1 MMSKSG
7 RRCVVSGRYSP
18 LRYPGGK
25 GKLAI
30 FMSDLVRENN
40 LYDGTYVEPYA
51 GGAAVA
57 WELLLTG
64 LVRRVEINDVSLPV
78 FAFWKTVMD
87 DTETLIKRVHDTPIT
102 ISQWDKCKRIYKSP
116 EDHDLTDLGFAFFF
130 LNRTNRSGILNA
142 GIIGGRNQ
150 MGKWK
155 IDARFNKAELI
166 ERISRIAMYRKRI
179 TVTQEDAVAFLSER
193 RKSWNSKTLLYIDPP
208 YYEKGQSLYLNAY
221 RTDDHHL
228 VSEAVSCLS
237 ELNWVVSYD
246 DVRPIHDLYP
256 KHSWLQYTLNYSAR
270 NKVKGREAMFFSP
283 TLTVPELPKQM
294 QEIAR
299 QISKKRYL
307 RPATRFKHLYA

>member
-1 MMSKSG
+1 MPDGG
-7 RRCVVSGRYSP
+7 RRSVISGRYSP

-25 GKLAI
+25 GKLAK
-30 FMSDLVRENN
+30 FMSDLIRENN
-40 LYDGTYVEPYA
+40 LCDGTYVEPYA

-78 FAFWKTVMD
+78 YAFWKTVLD
-87 DTETLIKRVHDTPIT
+87 DTDSLIEYIHNTPV
-102 ISQWDKCKRIYKSP
+102 SVKQWDKCKNIYKHL
-116 EDHDLTDLGFAFFF
+116 EDYNLTELGFAFFF

-142 GIIGGRNQ
+142 GMIGGRNQ
-150 MGKWK
+150 LGTWK
-155 IDARFNKAELI
+155 IDARFNKVELI

-179 TVTQEDAVAFLSER
+179 TVTQEDAVTFLSKR
-193 RKSWNSKTLLYIDPP
+193 QNKWNSKTLLYIDPP

-221 RTDDHHL
+221 RPDDHYS
-228 VSEAVSCLS
+228 VSQAVSSLRN
-237 ELNWVVSYD
+237 LNWVVSYD

-283 TLTVPELPKQM
+283 TLRVPVLPKQM
-294 QEIAR
+294 NEIAR
-299 QISKKRYL
+299 QINKKRYL
-307 RPATRFKHLYA
+307 RPETRFKHLFA